1 MAITTDHHIHTHC
14 SCDSACLEFETLV
27 SDAKKI
33 GLTDFG
39 VTEHYHTRMEE
50 ADIAASRIE
59 YEETLKKHPE
69 LLGHFHFGIEASVV
83 SEWYIE
89 RVVNN
94 ANKGY
99 GQPITTGIRERRA
112 KNEPITFDF
121 DEEFLE
127 KYKIDF
133 VVAGMHAPKCFDT
146 DKESLVKEYH
156 RQYMFAAT
164 HPATDILAHYL
175 WWDESFFKRVW
186 KMPDAVNPF
195 LDMSIISETMRN
207 ELKAALKENNVA
219 FELNLH
225 LILSTKLPDSFKD
238 EYLGFAADLQHSGII
253 LSLGSDCHE
262 PNLPYDGYDKADE
275 MFKRYKINSSE
286 FFRINN
292 DD

>member
-33 GLTDFG
+33 GLTDFA
-39 VTEHYHTRMEE
+39 VTDHYHTRIEE

-83 SEWYIE
+83 SRRQIE
-89 RVVNN
+89 KAVN
-94 ANKGY
+94 
-99 GQPITTGIRERRA
+99 GILVERH
-112 KNEPITFDF
+112 KNESITFDF

-133 VVAGMHAPKCFDT
+133 VVAGMHTPTWCDT
-146 DKESLVKEYH
+146 DKESLAKEYH

-175 WWDESFFKRVW
+175 WWDEGFFKRVW

-219 FELNLH
+219 FELNLP
-225 LILSTKLPDSFKD
+225 LVLSTKLPDSFKD

-253 LSLGSDCHE
+253 LSAGSDCHA
-262 PNLPYDGYDKADE
+262 PNLPYDAYDKADE

-286 FFRINN
+286 FFRVNN
-292 DD
+292 GD